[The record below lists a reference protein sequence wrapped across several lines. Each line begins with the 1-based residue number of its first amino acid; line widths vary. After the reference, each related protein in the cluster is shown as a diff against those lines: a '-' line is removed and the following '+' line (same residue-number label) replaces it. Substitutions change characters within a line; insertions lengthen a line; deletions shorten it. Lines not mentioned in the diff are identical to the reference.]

1 MRPYT
6 LLAGHCLP
14 LHHDAHADFELQY
27 AVHALESSARINV
40 LLLDDDNYRLYI
52 DKKFFAYNRDGSL
65 LGVRNATKERVHVR
79 VHHPGRWHLVVEE
92 TINLQKPGWRF
103 DQGGGWWEPGT
114 PGGGGHHADWRQRPG
129 EYETGQNR
137 YIYILESPLYSDFI
151 S

>member
-52 DKKFFAYNRDGSL
+52 NKKFFAYNRDGSL

-92 TINLQKPGWRF
+92 TINLQ
-103 DQGGGWWEPGT
+103 
-114 PGGGGHHADWRQRPG
+114 
-129 EYETGQNR
+129 
-137 YIYILESPLYSDFI
+137 I
-151 S
+151 SLSCFFV